1 MSTKCCPASSDECK
15 RTRSKKR
22 IKEKIRNRAERRR
35 LRRFSD
41 SSTASEID
49 HNTNLHNNSRPQVEN
64 EELEEELTVHNFE
77 LSPIS
82 ARSDVSFSKP
92 AYLIKNPLF
101 NWFDDATLH
110 FKFNCFNIVPS
121 EMVNPFSNQQACSD
135 LDNSNENYGKISETE
150 NSSPG
155 IISVEMLDKLSNQ
168 FDNLIQIETE
178 NKSAQTDLTML
189 VLSPSRSER
198 ELAENF
204 SHDTT
209 DSRRLTLDDL
219 HLLVEKRDKIE
230 NIFDVIEQFLDIFSG
245 KCSLSTTTV
254 RLIENLRR
262 RLAADKLAI
271 DGMLLHSFLYCGY
284 HVSDLPLVDRKQ
296 FQMAVFFD
304 KFNSLKREQFSDK
317 IDATWTR
324 IRNHHQRLLESR
336 KAMIKHFACFI

>member
-1 MSTKCCPASSDECK
+1 MSTKCCSPSLDECK
-15 RTRSKKR
+15 KTRSKKR
-22 IKEKIRNRAERRR
+22 IKEKIRNRAEHRR

-41 SSTASEID
+41 SSTASEIE
-49 HNTNLHNNSRPQVEN
+49 HNTNLHNNSRPQFEK
-64 EELEEELTVHNFE
+64 ELTLHNFE

-82 ARSDVSFSKP
+82 ARSDVSYSKP

-110 FKFNCFNIVPS
+110 FKFNIVPS
-121 EMVNPFSNQQACSD
+121 DTVNPFPNQQACSD
-135 LDNSNENYGKISETE
+135 LDNSNKNYGKISETE
-150 NSSPG
+150 NPSPG

-168 FDNLIQIETE
+168 FDNSIQIETE

-189 VLSPSRSER
+189 LLPSPSL

-209 DSRRLTLDDL
+209 NSRRLTLDDL
-219 HLLVEKRDKIE
+219 QLLVEKRDKIE
-230 NIFDVIEQFLDIFSG
+230 NIFDVIEQFLHIFRG
-245 KCSLSTTTV
+245 NCSLSTTTV
-254 RLIENLRR
+254 HLIENLRR

-304 KFNSLKREQFSDK
+304 KFNALKREQFSDK
-317 IDATWTR
+317 IHATWTR

-336 KAMIKHFACFI
+336 KAMIKHFPCFI